1 MAALPA
7 VMCLLVLVPQMV
19 SSVFGIALA
28 VSVASGFE
36 APIYISAGKG
46 ISVPVIGAF
55 GDAGRADEFA
65 INVNRGIEALQ
76 KLRVTDETIA
86 TLDYVNPFPALLGL
100 PSPKGVPVIWALGYH
115 QPYDSMLQERE
126 LVGDAC
132 IVMLPMRPTQ
142 VVKGSTEFVIAAAE
156 PILAAS
162 FNLVG
167 DDDYW
172 KIYRRKDGCR

>member
-19 SSVFGIALA
+19 SSVFGLALA

-46 ISVPVIGAF
+46 ISVPVVGAF
-55 GDAGRADEFA
+55 GDAGRAEQFA
-65 INVNRGIEALQ
+65 INVNRGVQALQ
-76 KLRVTDETIA
+76 HLNMTDETIA
-86 TLDYVNPFPALLGL
+86 ALDYTNPFPALFGL
-100 PSPKGVPVIWALGYH
+100 PSPKGVPIVWALGND
-115 QPYDSMLQERE
+115 QPYDSVLQPRE

-132 IVMLPMRPTQ
+132 IVMLPMRPTR
-142 VVKGSTEFVIAAAE
+142 VVKGSTELIIAAAE

-172 KIYRRKDGCR
+172 KIYHRKDGCR

>member
-1 MAALPA
+1 MAVLPA

-19 SSVFGIALA
+19 SSGFGIALA
-28 VSVASGFE
+28 VSVASGFQ
-36 APIYISAGKG
+36 APIDISAGKG
-46 ISVPVIGAF
+46 ISVPVVGAF

-65 INVNRGIEALQ
+65 INVNKGVDALQ
-76 KLRVTDETIA
+76 HLNMTDETIA

-100 PSPKGVPVIWALGYH
+100 PSPKGVPTIWGLGYD
-115 QPYDSMLQERE
+115 QPYNSVLQPRE

-132 IVMLPMRPTQ
+132 IVMLPMRPTP
-142 VVKGSTEFVIAAAE
+142 VVKGSTELVIAAAE

-167 DDDYW
+167 EDDYW